1 MKILV
6 TGATGFV
13 GAAVARRLVQHGH
26 TVLGLA
32 RSESAATRVKSAGLT
47 PIHGDFAEPA
57 TLAGAV
63 SQVDVIISTA
73 SIGQVEGTPES
84 EREKTDVS
92 RHAGRAKTDEPR
104 RDSDL
109 ASEHQA
115 DLNRDAER
123 VEADKA
129 KLQSRSDLDASRD
142 LGRADMGR
150 SRAQRQAARDER
162 LRVEREIT
170 DEAIKAERRRADA
183 ATERERRD
191 YQASAKS
198 SAELLSQE
206 HADHLKTKSALTT
219 REEFLAIV
227 SHDLRNPLNHISMAA
242 QNLLEEPKDVKELAS
257 AINRSAVEMLR
268 LIQDLLD
275 IERISVGRLTLH
287 YEEHDVSEIIKEAVE
302 EFKGDAAA
310 KEIILGAKPQDVCG
324 YVVCDRS
331 RVMQVLSNLIG
342 NAIKFTPAKGQICVS
357 CARIGTEGKEVQ
369 VSVSDT
375 GAGIAPEKIKTI
387 FERFSQ
393 IHSQDRRGIGLG
405 LYIAKMMVE
414 EHPGRIWV
422 ESKLGEGSTF
432 HFTLPLRS
440 ADPDANNRRRA

>member
-1 MKILV
+1 MALPP
-6 TGATGFV
+6 
-13 GAAVARRLVQHGH
+13 RQ
-26 TVLGLA
+26 
-32 RSESAATRVKSAGLT
+32 
-47 PIHGDFAEPA
+47 
-57 TLAGAV
+57 
-63 SQVDVIISTA
+63 
-73 SIGQVEGTPES
+73 S

-92 RHAGRAKTDEPR
+92 RHGGRAKTDEPR

-115 DLNRDAER
+115 DLDRDAER
-123 VEADKA
+123 VEADKV
-129 KLQSRSDLDASRD
+129 KLQSRSDSDASRD

-170 DEAIKAERRRADA
+170 DEAIKAERLRADA
-183 ATERERRD
+183 ATERERSD
-191 YQASAKS
+191 YQASARS

-206 HADHLKTKSALTT
+206 HADHLKTKEALTT

-257 AINRSAVEMLR
+257 AINRSAGEMLR

-275 IERISVGRLTLH
+275 LERIAVGKLTLH
-287 YEEHDVSEIIKEAVE
+287 CEEHDLSEIIKEAVG
-302 EFKGDAAA
+302 EFKGDAAS
-310 KEIILGAKPQDVCG
+310 KEITLSAKPEDVCG

-357 CARIGTEGKEVQ
+357 CARTGTEGKEVQ

-440 ADPDANNRRRA
+440 ADPEANNQQRRLSS

>member
-1 MKILV
+1 M
-6 TGATGFV
+6 
-13 GAAVARRLVQHGH
+13 
-26 TVLGLA
+26 
-32 RSESAATRVKSAGLT
+32 
-47 PIHGDFAEPA
+47 
-57 TLAGAV
+57 
-63 SQVDVIISTA
+63 
-73 SIGQVEGTPES
+73 TPEKDPS
-84 EREKTDVS
+84 RQNEREKTDAS
-92 RHAGRAKTDEPR
+92 RHAGPVRTDEPL

-115 DLNRDAER
+115 DLNRNAER

-129 KLQSRSDLDASRD
+129 QLQSRSDSDASRD
-142 LGRADMGR
+142 LGRADVGR
-150 SRAQRQAARDER
+150 SRAKRQSERDER

-170 DEAIKAERRRADA
+170 DEAIKAERLRADA

-191 YQASAKS
+191 SQASAMS

-206 HADHLKTKSALTT
+206 QESHEKTKTALTT

-227 SHDLRNPLNHISMAA
+227 SHDLRNPLNHISLAA

-257 AINRSAVEMLR
+257 SINRSAGEMLR

-275 IERISVGRLTLH
+275 IERIAVGKLTLH

-302 EFKGDAAA
+302 EFKGDAAS
-310 KEIILGAKPQDVCG
+310 KEITLKAEPQDVCG

-342 NAIKFTPAKGQICVS
+342 NAIKFTPAKGEICVS
-357 CARIGTEGKEVQ
+357 CARTSTGGKEVQ

-375 GAGIAPEKIKTI
+375 GEGIAPEKIKTI

-393 IHSQDRRGIGLG
+393 IHNQDRRGIGLG
-405 LYIAKMMVE
+405 LYIAKMMIE

-440 ADPDANNRRRA
+440 TDP

>member
-1 MKILV
+1 M
-6 TGATGFV
+6 A
-13 GAAVARRLVQHGH
+13 
-26 TVLGLA
+26 
-32 RSESAATRVKSAGLT
+32 SEKDSPRQG
-47 PIHGDFAEPA
+47 
-57 TLAGAV
+57 
-63 SQVDVIISTA
+63 
-73 SIGQVEGTPES
+73 
-84 EREKTDVS
+84 EREKAAVS
-92 RHAGRAKTDEPR
+92 LHAGRAKTGETL

-115 DLNRDAER
+115 DLNRDSER

-129 KLQSRSDLDASRD
+129 KLQSRSDSDASRD

-150 SRAQRQAARDER
+150 SGAERQADGDER
-162 LRVEREIT
+162 LRVERENT
-170 DEAIKAERRRADA
+170 DEAIDAERLRTDV
-183 ATERERRD
+183 ATKMGRTHH
-191 YQASAKS
+191 QASAKS

-206 HADHLKTKSALTT
+206 QERHQETKTALTT

-227 SHDLRNPLNHISMAA
+227 SHDLRNPLNNISMAA

-257 AINRSAVEMLR
+257 SINRSASEMLG

-275 IERISVGRLTLH
+275 VERIAIGKLTLH
-287 YEEHDVSEIIKEAVE
+287 IEQHDVREIIEQAV
-302 EFKGDAAA
+302 GQLQGAAA
-310 KEIILGAKPQDVCG
+310 SKGVILEAEPEDVCG

-342 NAIKFTPAKGQICVS
+342 NAIKFTPAEGEICVS
-357 CARIGTEGKEVQ
+357 CKRTGLEGEKVQ
-369 VSVSDT
+369 ISVSDT
-375 GAGIAPEKIKTI
+375 GEGIAPEKINTI

-393 IHSQDRRGIGLG
+393 IHNQDRRGIGLG

-432 HFTLPLRS
+432 HFTLPLS
-440 ADPDANNRRRA
+440 SGAIYEAKPE

>member
-1 MKILV
+1 MALPP
-6 TGATGFV
+6 
-13 GAAVARRLVQHGH
+13 RQ
-26 TVLGLA
+26 
-32 RSESAATRVKSAGLT
+32 
-47 PIHGDFAEPA
+47 
-57 TLAGAV
+57 
-63 SQVDVIISTA
+63 
-73 SIGQVEGTPES
+73 S

-92 RHAGRAKTDEPR
+92 RHARRAKTDEPR
-104 RDSDL
+104 RGSGL

-115 DLNRDAER
+115 DLDRDAER
-123 VEADKA
+123 VEADKV
-129 KLQSRSDLDASRD
+129 KLQSRSDSDASRD

-150 SRAQRQAARDER
+150 SRAQRQAERDER

-170 DEAIKAERRRADA
+170 DEAIKAERLRADA
-183 ATERERRD
+183 ATERKRSD

-206 HADHLKTKSALTT
+206 HADHLKTKEALTT

-257 AINRSAVEMLR
+257 AINRSAGEMLR

-275 IERISVGRLTLH
+275 LERIAVGKLTLH
-287 YEEHDVSEIIKEAVE
+287 CEEHDLSEIIKEAVG
-302 EFKGDAAA
+302 EFKGDAAS
-310 KEIILGAKPQDVCG
+310 KEITLSAKPEDVSG

-357 CARIGTEGKEVQ
+357 CARTGTEGKEVQ

-440 ADPDANNRRRA
+440 ADPEADDQQRRLSS

>member
-1 MKILV
+1 MPPEK
-6 TGATGFV
+6 
-13 GAAVARRLVQHGH
+13 
-26 TVLGLA
+26 
-32 RSESAATRVKSAGLT
+32 T
-47 PIHGDFAEPA
+47 PSRQRA
-57 TLAGAV
+57 
-63 SQVDVIISTA
+63 
-73 SIGQVEGTPES
+73 
-84 EREKTDVS
+84 REKSD
-92 RHAGRAKTDEPR
+92 DIL

-109 ASEHQA
+109 APEHQA
-115 DLNRDAER
+115 DFDREAER

-129 KLQSRSDLDASRD
+129 KLQSRSALDASRE

-150 SRAQRQAARDER
+150 SHAERQAEGDKS
-162 LRVEREIT
+162 LGLEREIS
-170 DEAIKAERRRADA
+170 DQAIKAERLRADA
-183 ATERERRD
+183 ATDRVRSH

-206 HADHLKTKSALTT
+206 QESHQKTKATLTT

-242 QNLLEEPKDVKELAS
+242 QNLLEDPKDAKELAS
-257 AINRSAVEMLR
+257 SINRSAGEMLR

-275 IERISVGRLTLH
+275 IERIAVGKLTLH
-287 YEEHDVSEIIKEAVE
+287 YEEHDVSKIIKEAVE
-302 EFKGDAAA
+302 EFQGDAAS
-310 KEIILGAKPQDVCG
+310 KEITLSAKPEDVCG

-342 NAIKFTPAKGQICVS
+342 NAIKFTPGKGQICVS
-357 CARIGTEGKEVQ
+357 CARSGSDGKEVQ
-369 VSVSDT
+369 LSVSDT

-393 IHSQDRRGIGLG
+393 INSQDRRGIGLG

-422 ESKLGEGSTF
+422 ESKLGKGSTF
-432 HFTLPLRS
+432 HFTLPLRL
-440 ADPDANNRRRA
+440 ADPEANNKQRRSSS

>member
-1 MKILV
+1 MDD
-6 TGATGFV
+6 
-13 GAAVARRLVQHGH
+13 
-26 TVLGLA
+26 
-32 RSESAATRVKSAGLT
+32 E
-47 PIHGDFAEPA
+47 
-57 TLAGAV
+57 TL
-63 SQVDVIISTA
+63 
-73 SIGQVEGTPES
+73 
-84 EREKTDVS
+84 
-92 RHAGRAKTDEPR
+92 

-109 ASEHQA
+109 APEHQA

-123 VEADKA
+123 VTADKA
-129 KLQSRSDLDASRD
+129 KLRSRSDSDASRD
-142 LGRADMGR
+142 LGRADIGR
-150 SRAQRQAARDER
+150 SRAEGHAEGDER

-170 DEAIKAERRRADA
+170 DEAIEAERFRADA
-183 ATERERRD
+183 ATETQRSH

-198 SAELLSQE
+198 SAKLLSQE
-206 HADHLKTKSALTT
+206 QESHQQTKAALTT

-227 SHDLRNPLNHISMAA
+227 SHDLRNPLNHISIAA
-242 QNLLEEPKDVKELAS
+242 QNLLEEPKEVKELAS
-257 AINRSAVEMLR
+257 SINRSAGEMLR

-275 IERISVGRLTLH
+275 MERIAVGKLTLH

-302 EFKGDAAA
+302 AFKGDAAS
-310 KEIILGAKPQDVCG
+310 KEITLSAKPEDVCG

-331 RVMQVLSNLIG
+331 RVIQVLSNLIG
-342 NAIKFTPAKGQICVS
+342 NAIKFTPAKGQIAVS
-357 CARIGTEGKEVQ
+357 CARSGTVGKEVQ

-393 IHSQDRRGIGLG
+393 INSQDRRGIGLG

-422 ESKLGEGSTF
+422 ESKLGKGSTF

-440 ADPDANNRRRA
+440 ADDRS

>member
-1 MKILV
+1 M
-6 TGATGFV
+6 A
-13 GAAVARRLVQHGH
+13 
-26 TVLGLA
+26 
-32 RSESAATRVKSAGLT
+32 
-47 PIHGDFAEPA
+47 
-57 TLAGAV
+57 
-63 SQVDVIISTA
+63 
-73 SIGQVEGTPES
+73 PEKDPPRQS

-92 RHAGRAKTDEPR
+92 RHAGRVKTDEPQ

-109 ASEHQA
+109 ASEHQS

-150 SRAQRQAARDER
+150 SRAQRQAERDER
-162 LRVEREIT
+162 LRVEREMT
-170 DEAIKAERRRADA
+170 DEAIKAERLRADA
-183 ATERERRD
+183 ATKRERSD
-191 YQASAKS
+191 YQASATS

-206 HADHLKTKSALTT
+206 HADHLKTKAALTT

-227 SHDLRNPLNHISMAA
+227 SHDLRNPINHISMAA

-257 AINRSAVEMLR
+257 SINRSAGEMLR

-275 IERISVGRLTLH
+275 IERIAVGKLTLH

-302 EFKGDAAA
+302 EFKGDAAS
-310 KEIILGAKPQDVCG
+310 KEITLSAKPGDVCG
-324 YVVCDRS
+324 FVVCDRS
-331 RVMQVLSNLIG
+331 RVIQVLSNLIG

-357 CARIGTEGKEVQ
+357 CARTGTEGKEVQ

-375 GAGIAPEKIKTI
+375 GEGIAPEKIKTI

-393 IHSQDRRGIGLG
+393 IRSQDRRGIGLG

-440 ADPDANNRRRA
+440 ADPEVNDKQRRLSS